1 MFARITGHIVERGD
15 VSVLL
20 DVAGL
25 AYEILLPACVAEKL
39 PTQAGERVTLEIH
52 PTFTLEGNSG
62 KFTFFG
68 FTNAIEREFF
78 EALVSVASIGP
89 KTAARAFAQPMARI
103 ARAIDAGDHA
113 FLVKLPG
120 IGQQKARDIVAKLQ
134 GKVTRFLL
142 IQDAVEP
149 PVRAIP
155 DFAHEAL
162 LVLLQL
168 EYKRPEAEG
177 MIADTLAALPA
188 IADAE
193 TLLAEVYRLKNRR
206 DDARGHA
213 VGAATRTLRARL
225 PSRLLQ

>member
-1 MFARITGHIVERGD
+1 
-15 VSVLL
+15 
-20 DVAGL
+20 
-25 AYEILLPACVAEKL
+25 
-39 PTQAGERVTLEIH
+39 
-52 PTFTLEGNSG
+52 
-62 KFTFFG
+62 
-68 FTNAIEREFF
+68 
-78 EALVSVASIGP
+78 
-89 KTAARAFAQPMARI
+89 MARI

-206 DDARGHA
+206 DDARG
-213 VGAATRTLRARL
+213 AA
-225 PSRLLQ
+225 